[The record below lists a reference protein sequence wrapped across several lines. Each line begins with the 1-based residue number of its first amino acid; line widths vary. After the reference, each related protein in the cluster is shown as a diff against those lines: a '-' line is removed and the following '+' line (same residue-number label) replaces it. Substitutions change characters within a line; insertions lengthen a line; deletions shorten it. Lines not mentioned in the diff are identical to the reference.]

1 MILNLILL
9 VLVGIFL
16 ISTIYFILQTR
27 KLNKEINKIKKT
39 NVGTLILA
47 DKDSFYLELRDASSI
62 EQIYKSEHVVFD
74 VKQNIKTLN

>member
-27 KLNKEINKIKKT
+27 KLNKEIKKT